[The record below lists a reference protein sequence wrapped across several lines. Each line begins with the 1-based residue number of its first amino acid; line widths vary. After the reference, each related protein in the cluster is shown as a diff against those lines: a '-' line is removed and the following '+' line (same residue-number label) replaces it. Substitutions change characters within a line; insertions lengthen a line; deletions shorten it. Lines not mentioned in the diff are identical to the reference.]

1 MCQIT
6 LVGSCH
12 FDAIQTEDACQ
23 SCADGDIVSLFNVIS
38 TDCFPDVCFNVE
50 SCFRLIGHR
59 SLRKLCLI
67 TVPRQS
73 YGKCR
78 TIFYIYSNE
87 ICKVYK
93 IAFV

>member
-38 TDCFPDVCFNVE
+38 TDCFPDVCFRLLTTNVE
-50 SCFRLIGHR
+50 SCVCLIGHR
-59 SLRKLCLI
+59 SLRKLYLL
-67 TVPRQS
+67 TVPRQP
-73 YGKCR
+73 YGKCH
-78 TIFYIYSNE
+78 TIF
-87 ICKVYK
+87 
-93 IAFV
+93 